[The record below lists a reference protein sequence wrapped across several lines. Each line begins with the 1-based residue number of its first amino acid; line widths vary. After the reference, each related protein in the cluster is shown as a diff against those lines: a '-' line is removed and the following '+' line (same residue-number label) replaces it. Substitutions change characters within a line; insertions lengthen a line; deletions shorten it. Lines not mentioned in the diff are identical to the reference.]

1 MGRGGEGAGALVWT
15 AGPGHPRHLPG
26 EESSL
31 DRGSAPEQR
40 AAAGLVSRNSPES
53 GQRQGVASW
62 GWAGI
67 PGFPGH
73 REPWRRSQWAEI
85 LGTVGP
91 AVLRGRPS
99 IERAGCGGP
108 LGDPGAMKTRK
119 EANTEEQLQEL
130 KTITGL
136 QGEPAAGAP
145 QRRVQDFGS

>member
-1 MGRGGEGAGALVWT
+1 MGKEPGRWCGLQGQATRVTSLEKKAALTGAALLSREQPQ
-15 AGPGHPRHLPG
+15 GSCPG
-26 EESSL
+26 
-31 DRGSAPEQR
+31 D
-40 AAAGLVSRNSPES
+40 SPES

-85 LGTVGP
+85 LGTVEP